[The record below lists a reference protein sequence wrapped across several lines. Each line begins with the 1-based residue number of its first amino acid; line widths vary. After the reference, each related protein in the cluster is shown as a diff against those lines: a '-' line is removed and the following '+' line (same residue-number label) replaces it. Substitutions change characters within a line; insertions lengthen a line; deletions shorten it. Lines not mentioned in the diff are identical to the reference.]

1 MRLGARWAWLVALVL
16 LCFPGVARAG
26 GYFSEV
32 QLGLA
37 TGLEG
42 ANTGTGIGWQRA
54 RTRLILGADIGNPED
69 GPEAYGVRTFIELER
84 SLSVGLELGYV
95 RWFTPRLSLFFGAVG
110 VLAPSTLFGGTAGAN
125 YVLLP
130 LGERAGLAVF
140 SSISAL
146 PLGEDRPD
154 NGVVVWGLLGIG
166 LRGKL

>member
-1 MRLGARWAWLVALVL
+1 M
-16 LCFPGVARAG
+16 ARAG

-37 TGLEG
+37 TGVEG
-42 ANTGTGIGWQRA
+42 ANTGTGIAWQRA
-54 RTRLILGADIGNPED
+54 RTRLILGADIGNPET

-84 SLSVGLELGYV
+84 SLSVGAELGYV
-95 RWFTPRLSLFFGAVG
+95 RWIIPQLSLFFGGVA
-110 VLAPSTLFGGTAGAN
+110 VLAPRTLFGGTAGVN
-125 YVLLP
+125 YVFP
-130 LGERAGLAVF
+130 LGKRAGLALF

-146 PLGEDRPD
+146 PLGNDRPD